1 MSMCRP
7 LCAVSLAVLLVAPLP
22 ALVRVDSLPGPIR
35 HAYSFEQLSNSRY
48 SVHTGFDESLPAQV
62 MANVL
67 WAMSRAPRAG
77 SGFRE
82 FYVATRDNVY
92 RYDPSSFRL
101 SVHRAGDHRYTSG
114 SAFEVGVAA
123 GRSEDVGMAIQ
134 AGLLA
139 GVAFRGGPW
148 GAGPG
153 DSPHWPPRSP
163 SDGAGTVPGQSSGL
177 AAVSCPMKWAADH
190 ADADWKPDRPIQM
203 VSVFGRAASEPLDT
217 LCVAQSSDS
226 SLPLPHVVG
235 PDTFEA
241 VIADLRQ
248 DSTFSPVGLSLE
260 TESQLCWA
268 AYGVT
273 PHLTYNRRQ
282 GVTVP
287 TAMAGFYLTGRIY
300 VVGDDGLSRYHNRL
314 TPGTNLATRDHRL
327 ERIAAG
333 DRRPQL
339 REASARVPGS
349 APTYFVVCVPDTA
362 ADQVMMEAGF
372 AGFQLLAQARA
383 LGLSGF
389 LLVPL
394 SRAER
399 NAIASALSLPDGHV
413 PAIVFACGEAATGIA
428 ENETDDGAVRIV
440 RAQPAIRRGHL
451 RVEYLLSRAGDVRV
465 EVFDMLGRP
474 VRLLVSEQQSSGYHA
489 ATWDGTGEDGVR
501 LKRGTYLVVVISGG
515 TVAKHKVTLG

>member
-1 MSMCRP
+1 MSMYRFP
-7 LCAVSLAVLLVAPLP
+7 CAVCLAVLLVAPLS
-22 ALVRVDSLPGPIR
+22 AFVRAESLPGPVH

-48 SVHTGFDESLPAQV
+48 SVHTGFDDSLPHQV

-77 SGFRE
+77 SEYRE
-82 FYVATRDNVY
+82 FYVATPDNVY
-92 RYDPSSFRL
+92 RYDPSSFSL
-101 SVHRAGDHRYTSG
+101 SVHRAGDFRYNSG

-123 GRSEDVGMAIQ
+123 SRPEEAGMAIQ

-139 GVAFRGGPW
+139 GAAFRGEGR
-148 GAGPG
+148 GTG
-153 DSPHWPPRSP
+153 DN
-163 SDGAGTVPGQSSGL
+163 GQDV
-177 AAVSCPMKWAADH
+177 VSCPMQWAADN
-190 ADADWKPDRPIQM
+190 AEADWKPNHPIQM
-203 VSVFGRAASEPLDT
+203 VDVFGRAASEPLDT

-226 SLPLPHVVG
+226 TLPLPHVVG

-241 VIADLRQ
+241 VVADLHQ
-248 DSTFSPVGLSLE
+248 DSSFSPVGLSLE
-260 TESQLCWA
+260 NVSQLCWA

-282 GVTVP
+282 GLTVP
-287 TAMAGFYLTGRIY
+287 TATGSYYLTGRIY
-300 VVGDDGLSRYHNRL
+300 VVGEDGVERYDNRL
-314 TPGTNLATRDHRL
+314 PPGTDLATRDHRL
-327 ERIAAG
+327 ERVAAG

-339 REASARVPGS
+339 RATSARIPSS
-349 APTYFVVCVPDTA
+349 AAAYFVVCVPDTS
-362 ADQVMMEAGF
+362 ADQVMQEAGF

-389 LLVPL
+389 LVVPL

-413 PAIVFACGEAATGIA
+413 PALVFACGEAATGTA
-428 ENETDDGAVRIV
+428 DNERDSGAVRIV
-440 RAQPAIRRGHL
+440 RAQPAIRHGQL

-474 VRLLVSEQQSSGYHA
+474 VRLLVSERQSSGYHA
-489 ATWDGTGEDGVR
+489 ATWDGTGEAGAR
-501 LKRGTYLVVVISGG
+501 LKRGTYLVVIISGG